1 MTMVSPS
8 LLSVDFGNMQR
19 DIEMLN
25 ASECDWY
32 HPERSQLYY
41 RSRS

>member
-25 ASECDWY
+25 ARSEEA
-32 HPERSQLYY
+32 HV
-41 RSRS
+41 